1 MSGRVLSKEEF
12 VSRFLV
18 ARAKKARKPKGAA
31 KPKPCRYKPPTI
43 PVVRDDGVRFES
55 VVDALVAS
63 GYAPGGG
70 SAAKK
75 RIDKGMTW
83 RDGHVYEWA

>member
-18 ARAKKARKPKGAA
+18 ARAKKARRPKGAA

-55 VVDALVAS
+55 LADALAVS
-63 GYAPGGG
+63 GYAPAGQ

-75 RIDKGMTW
+75 RIEVGMAW

>member
-1 MSGRVLSKEEF
+1 MSGRALSKEEF

-18 ARAKKARKPKGAA
+18 ARAKKARRPKGAA
-31 KPKPCRYKPPTI
+31 KPKPCRYKPPTR
-43 PVVRDDGVRFES
+43 PVVREDGVRFES
-55 VVDALVAS
+55 VVDALAVS

-70 SAAKK
+70 SAARK
-75 RIDKGMTW
+75 RIDGGMTW

>member
-1 MSGRVLSKEEF
+1 MSGRALSKEEF

-31 KPKPCRYKPPTI
+31 KPKPCRYTPPTK
-43 PVVRDDGVRFES
+43 PVVRDDGVHFAS
-55 VVDALVAS
+55 VADALVVS

-70 SAAKK
+70 SAARK
-75 RIDKGMTW
+75 RIDGGMTW

>member
-18 ARAKKARKPKGAA
+18 ARAKKARRPKGAA

-55 VVDALVAS
+55 VVDALVVS

>member
-1 MSGRVLSKEEF
+1 MSGRALSKEEF

-18 ARAKKARKPKGAA
+18 ARAKKSRRPKGAA
-31 KPKPCRYKPPTI
+31 KPKPCRYTPPTK
-43 PVVRDDGVRFES
+43 PVVRDDGVCFES
-55 VVDALVAS
+55 VADALVVS

-70 SAAKK
+70 SAARK
-75 RIDKGMTW
+75 RIDGGMTW